1 MKLLKLIFY
10 RMAAFV
16 ERNPV
21 FCLLM
26 LLCAVVAPWLFK
38 SVLTILMYVVLAFVV
53 VGLVIFGSMA
63 WRLRSIRRQMREG
76 MGSNAGGKAWGGFAR
91 ERGADRGRDGEVKV
105 HRTAGARRK
114 RVSDNVGD
122 YVDFEEVGDSDNE

>member
-1 MKLLKLIFY
+1 MNLLKLIFY

-21 FCLLM
+21 FCLLL

-76 MGSNAGGKAWGGFAR
+76 MGSK
-91 ERGADRGRDGEVKV
+91 
-105 HRTAGARRK
+105 AGARRK

>member
-1 MKLLKLIFY
+1 MNLLKLIFY

-63 WRLRSIRRQMREG
+63 WRLQMREG

>member
-1 MKLLKLIFY
+1 
-10 RMAAFV
+10 
-16 ERNPV
+16 
-21 FCLLM
+21 
-26 LLCAVVAPWLFK
+26 
-38 SVLTILMYVVLAFVV
+38 
-53 VGLVIFGSMA
+53 
-63 WRLRSIRRQMREG
+63 
-76 MGSNAGGKAWGGFAR
+76 MGGNAGGKAWGGFAR